1 MRISE
6 EEKNKIIEDICALH
20 KDLASQR
27 EELRELL
34 DALLLLRPRAEI
46 SDRFRAELR
55 DSLVARARELS
66 LRERETHHRFALPRF
81 NYLLAG
87 ALASLVLLVG
97 AVYLWGGEAL
107 LPGKPSVVAVHE
119 KMFGDL
125 SSREEGVPA
134 GEVLGFGGAGGS
146 PAISAPSGLFVAPS
160 YRFEYRGVPISV
172 PQSVRVLRRIKGDYA
187 SKAFA
192 DRLRKTE
199 LGIFDL
205 SRLGNPL
212 LQSFSLIEDRP
223 YGYEIHVNL
232 AEGNITINQSWVS
245 WQGEEEQ
252 VGMPNAIPED
262 GVLIGVAD
270 GFLAVYGIDRDIYD
284 TPLVSHD
291 WRVFQNDPDFMP
303 DALRVS
309 YPAMI
314 TDNPVF
320 ESSGEQAGLSVLI
333 RLRDLRVLSLWG
345 LAAQSYEGSLYPAER
360 DTDRLISIAEQGGW
374 FSAFPT
380 GLPSQRS
387 DASSVLYLDTPFRG
401 YVKSMRD
408 REGTMEELLVPSFI
422 FPVQGEEDGS
432 HLSRVIVPL
441 PREVLDSSWDR

>member
-1 MRISE
+1 MRINE

-20 KDLASQR
+20 KDLTSQK
-27 EELRELL
+27 EELRGFL

-46 SDRFRAELR
+46 SDQFRVELR

-66 LRERETHHRFALPRF
+66 LQERETRHRFVLPRF

-87 ALASLVLLVG
+87 ALASLILLVG
-97 AVYLWGGEAL
+97 IVYLWGGEVL
-107 LPGKPSVVAVHE
+107 LPGKPSVVTVHE

-125 SSREEGVPA
+125 SSREERVPA
-134 GEVLGFGGAGGS
+134 GEILGFGGAGDS
-146 PAISAPSGLFVAPS
+146 PAISAPPGFFVTPP

-187 SKAFA
+187 SKEFA

-199 LGIFDL
+199 LGIFNL
-205 SRLGNPL
+205 SRLGDPL

-252 VGMPNAIPED
+252 VGTPNATLKD
-262 GVLIGVAD
+262 DTLIDVAD
-270 GFLAVYGIDRDIYD
+270 GFLTVYGIDQDIYD
-284 TPLVSHD
+284 LPF
-291 WRVFQNDPDFMP
+291 VFRNDPDFTP
-303 DALRVS
+303 DALRVL

-333 RLRDLRVLSLWG
+333 RIRDLRVLSLWG
-345 LAAQSYEGSLYPAER
+345 LATQDYEGSPYPTER
-360 DTDRLISIAEQGGW
+360 DADRLISIAEQGGW
-374 FSAFPT
+374 FSTFPT
-380 GLPSQRS
+380 NLPSQRF
-387 DASSVLYLDTPFRG
+387 DVSSVLYLDTPFLG
-401 YVKSMRD
+401 YMKSMRD
-408 REGTMEELLVPSFI
+408 KGGIMEELLVPSFI
-422 FPVQGEEDGS
+422 FPVQGEENGS
-432 HLSRVIVPL
+432 YPSKVIVPL
-441 PREVLDSSWDR
+441 PREVLDSLWDR